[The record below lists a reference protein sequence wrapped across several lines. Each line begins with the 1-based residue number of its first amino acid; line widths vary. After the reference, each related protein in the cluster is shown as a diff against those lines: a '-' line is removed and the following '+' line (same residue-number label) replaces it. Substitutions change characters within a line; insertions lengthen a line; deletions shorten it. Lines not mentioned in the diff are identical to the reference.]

1 MIMEH
6 NRLYQILYHYT
17 NGDICFHWTS
27 LDVFTSEKAA
37 KATAKTLWNRYYKR
51 EGDDLIS
58 FSVRELTVNL

>member
-1 MIMEH
+1 MIMEQ
-6 NRLYQILYHYT
+6 NRLYQILYRYT
-17 NGDICFHWTS
+17 NGDFHFNYAS

-51 EGDDLIS
+51 EGDNLIS